1 MEIFPSQ
8 IIFTFDCQHTAP
20 LTEHA
25 IFGFVFRSWNFSAH
39 GLTQQSAVP
48 ECGLCYRVSE
58 FVYLIYLTSWE
69 YGDQTHTVADLP
81 VA

>member
-39 GLTQQSAVP
+39 DLHSNQQCQNVVCAT
-48 ECGLCYRVSE
+48 ECLSLC
-58 FVYLIYLTSWE
+58 I
-69 YGDQTHTVADLP
+69 
-81 VA
+81 